1 MNKKEQIIRRYFD
14 SWITGEVS
22 VLSETFSENAVYIES
37 YGPLYRGLDNI
48 IKWFENW
55 NEHGSVLE
63 WKIFQFIHND
73 KTVICEWFFK
83 CVYDNKEEEFNG
95 ISVIS
100 FDSEN
105 KITLFSKTTNKSHTS
120 FPDLFL
126 ESPSSLYTLGYDHK
140 PINALLASSINLFS
154 V

>member
-95 ISVIS
+95 IPVIS

-105 KITLFSKTTNKSHTS
+105 KITLLKEYQSKLPNYE
-120 FPDLFL
+120 P
-126 ESPSSLYTLGYDHK
+126 YR
-140 PINALLASSINLFS
+140 
-154 V
+154 